1 MSLHLNH
8 FYLNPCEYYPC
19 ISHPVV
25 SMYRRLDSLSDSPHI
40 LLYGSD
46 FGLNRFYANQIL
58 KWNFSTL
65 HTKKVLVNINN
76 VDVEYAVNS
85 HFIEINFNTHLNKEK
100 GALVDLIKNVTST
113 KNVFSKKHIIML
125 YNIDLLNNQ
134 MQCKLR
140 RIVETSDLNATF
152 IAVCSR
158 LSKLIDPVISRFFPL
173 RVPMLDTNQKT
184 KLMTKCILANNDE
197 GDYSSTVTSCI
208 KNNYVSTFQDIVMCS
223 IICVLNDE
231 KVIKKIKTYQ
241 FVKSEIESLFK
252 SFPGYKNVFKATDS
266 IRTSVYKLVH
276 YNLPHIEVAKLVI
289 DVTAS
294 KKAIFAN
301 KMLEISRIVAK
312 FDENMIHVN
321 QCKII
326 HVYEEML
333 FNIFT
338 LTL

>member
-19 ISHPVV
+19 ISHSVV
-25 SMYRRLDSLSDSPHI
+25 DMYRRPDSLLDSPHI

-46 FGLNRFYANQIL
+46 FGLNRFYAHQIL
-58 KWNFSTL
+58 KWNFSNL
-65 HTKKVLVNINN
+65 HTTPVQVNINN
-76 VDVEYAVNS
+76 VDVEYTANS

-113 KNVFSKKHIIML
+113 KNVFNRKHIIML

-140 RIVETSDLNATF
+140 RIVETSDSNATY

-158 LSKLIDPVISRFFPL
+158 LSKLMDPIVSRFFPL
-173 RVPMLDTNQKT
+173 RIPMLENTQKT
-184 KLMTKCILANNDE
+184 KLMTKCILANDD
-197 GDYSSTVTSCI
+197 GDYSKTITSCI
-208 KNNYVSTFQDIVMCS
+208 KNNYVSTFQDVVMCS
-223 IICVLNDE
+223 IVCVLNDDN
-231 KVIKKIKTYQ
+231 VIKKIKTYQ

-252 SFPGYKNVFKATDS
+252 SFHGCKTVLKATDA
-266 IRTSVYKLVH
+266 IRNTVYKLVH
-276 YNLPHIEVAKLVI
+276 YNLPHIELAKVVI
-289 DVTAS
+289 DVTTS
-294 KKAIFAN
+294 KKTIFAKN
-301 KMLEISRIVAK
+301 MMQISRIVAK

-333 FNIFT
+333 FDIFA

>member
-8 FYLNPCEYYPC
+8 FYLNPCEYYAC
-19 ISHPVV
+19 VSHSVV
-25 SMYRRLDSLSDSPHI
+25 DMYNQPGSLSDSPHI

-58 KWNFSTL
+58 KWNFSNL
-65 HTKKVLVNINN
+65 ETKEVLVNINS
-76 VDVEYAVNS
+76 VDVEYTLNS
-85 HFIEINFNTHLNKEK
+85 EFIEINFNRHLNKEK

-113 KNVFSKKHIIML
+113 KNVFGKKHVIML

-140 RIVETSDLNATF
+140 RIVETSDSNATY

-158 LSKLIDPVISRFFPL
+158 LSKLIDPIISRFFPL
-173 RVPMLDTNQKT
+173 RVPMLENNQKT
-184 KLMTKCILANNDE
+184 KLMTKCILVNNE
-197 GDYSSTVTSCI
+197 GDYAKTITSCI
-208 KNNYVSTFQDIVMCS
+208 KNNYVSTFQDVVMCS
-223 IICVLNDE
+223 IICVLNDDQ
-231 KVIKKIKTYQ
+231 VIKKIKTYQ

-252 SFPGYKNVFKATDS
+252 SFHGCKTIFKATDS
-266 IRTSVYKLVH
+266 IRNTIYKLVH
-276 YNLPHIEVAKLVI
+276 YNLPHIEVAKVVI
-289 DVTAS
+289 DVATS
-294 KKAIFAN
+294 KKAIFAD
-301 KMLEISRIVAK
+301 KMFQIARIVAQ

-333 FNIFT
+333 FDIFT